1 MAKKQGRKPARK
13 TKTAGRP
20 AKPKRAAPKVARTS
34 ARPPTRAPAATEDV
48 SLSPVQQALARRRAA
63 LAGRLAG

>member
-1 MAKKQGRKPARK
+1 VAKKQGRKPAKK
-13 TKTAGRP
+13 TKPARDA
-20 AKPKRAAPKVARTS
+20 AKPKRPATKVASTP
-34 ARPPTRAPAATEDV
+34 ARSPARAPSREEDT